1 MSEVR
6 SVVDQTPTVES
17 GISPLHLPRGI
28 PTFTTLVV
36 GAALV
41 AGVVFRLFYPG
52 AIEFHSD
59 EQFSFDHVMAV
70 LNGGPWPPFGMTMS
84 IGGPNAGMSVWIF
97 ILLGYLSH
105 PETPV
110 DLARAVQILNIAA
123 LGAFVVFILRAIPR
137 AQREPWLWAA
147 ALWAVNPLAV
157 VYERKIWPPCTLPI
171 FMVGMIAG
179 WWYRR
184 TWLGSFAFAFIAVL
198 CGQIHP
204 TATFLGAVIFL
215 WTLVGDWPTY
225 RWRSFRITGLIAGG
239 IVGVLPALNWFLA
252 YHQAGATK
260 LNKLRFPFLTFY
272 GRWFSEPFGFGTD
285 HTLGPVVFPD
295 FLAWP
300 EWNGRPIWLGLVL
313 HLLLAVI
320 ALLVLTLSAWRLAN
334 RRRFSLR
341 GILLGESPAGLLVR
355 AAFFGFGTILTLLT
369 ITGGGLYPHYL
380 VVIAPIMML
389 WLALVVA
396 YTDGGTIA
404 SRGRALLSTICVI
417 DGAIVVLL
425 FAYIHAVGDIRGE
438 FGPSW
443 EWRQQQTVPLI
454 NR

>member
-6 SVVDQTPTVES
+6 SAVDQPPTLAS
-17 GISPLHLPRGI
+17 GLASLHLPRGI
-28 PTFTTLVV
+28 PTLTTLVV
-36 GAALV
+36 GAALA

-52 AIEFHSD
+52 VIEFHSD
-59 EQFSFDHVMAV
+59 EQFSFEHVMAV
-70 LNGGPWPPFGMTMS
+70 LHGGPWPAFGMTMS
-84 IGGPNAGMSVWIF
+84 IGGPNPGMSVWIF
-97 ILLGYLSH
+97 ILLGYLSN

-110 DLARAVQILNIAA
+110 DLARAVQILNIGA
-123 LGAFVVFILRAIPR
+123 LAAFVFFIIRAIPR
-137 AQREPWLWAA
+137 PQREPWLWAA

-157 VYERKIWPPCTLPI
+157 IYERKIWPPCTLPI
-171 FMVGMIAG
+171 FMVGMLAG

-184 TWLGSFAFAFIAVL
+184 TWLGSFAFALIAVL

-204 TATFLGAVIFL
+204 TATFLGAALFA
-215 WTLVGDWPTY
+215 WTMVGDWPTY
-225 RWRSFRITGLIAGG
+225 RWRSFRFTGLIAGG
-239 IVGVLPALNWFLA
+239 LVGILPALNWFLTFS
-252 YHQAGATK
+252 HAGGTK

-272 GRWFSEPFGFGTD
+272 GRWLTEPFGFGSD

-295 FLAWP
+295 FLRWP
-300 EWNGRPIWLGLVL
+300 LWDGKPTWLTLVVYL
-313 HLLLAVI
+313 ILAAI
-320 ALLVLTLSAWRLAN
+320 ALAILALAAWRLGHIS
-334 RRRFSLR
+334 RFSLR
-341 GILLGESPAGLLVR
+341 RIFLGEAPAGRLVR

-380 VVIAPIMML
+380 VVITPIMML
-389 WLALVVA
+389 WLVLLVA
-396 YTDGGTIA
+396 YTDGGVLA
-404 SRGRALLSTICVI
+404 ARGRALLSAICII

-443 EWRQQQTVPLI
+443 EWRQQQSVPLM